1 MDEVVET
8 AAPVESS
15 DPEAAPA
22 PSVPAVEPAP
32 VSTIQDTPAEQD
44 ALAVPVPDETVLTGK
59 TVESVQTYQR
69 ASVTVIDILGTN
81 GVHYFVKVAHNQA
94 EVGGTEVWGTGVL
107 QA

>member
-8 AAPVESS
+8 AATPVESS
-15 DPEAAPA
+15 IPETAPT
-22 PSVPAVEPAP
+22 SRVTAVEPEP
-32 VSTIQDTPAEQD
+32 VST
-44 ALAVPVPDETVLTGK
+44 VPDETVLAGK
-59 TVESVQTYQR
+59 TVASVETYPR

-94 EVGGTEVWGTGVL
+94 EVGGTEAWGTGVL

>member
-8 AAPVESS
+8 AAAPVESS
-15 DPEAAPA
+15 AQETEPTPSAP
-22 PSVPAVEPAP
+22 VVEPAP
-32 VSTIQDTPAEQD
+32 I
-44 ALAVPVPDETVLTGK
+44 PDETVLAGK
-59 TVESVQTYQR
+59 TVVSVETYQR

>member
-8 AAPVESS
+8 AAVPVESS
-15 DPEAAPA
+15 VTETEAAPVA
-22 PSVPAVEPAP
+22 L
-32 VSTIQDTPAEQD
+32 AEQPLAAEPIAVPFTD
-44 ALAVPVPDETVLTGK
+44 ETALAGK
-59 TVESVQTYQR
+59 TVASVETYSR

-94 EVGGTEVWGTGVL
+94 EVGGTEAWGTGVL